1 MSEVVLIVG
10 ACTRAM
16 AESAVRAGYRCTT
29 VDYFG
34 DLDQR
39 ALVPNL
45 ALGDLGVPCCAASLV
60 CASERI
66 AATSVVYG
74 ASLENYPG
82 AVSRLASGR
91 ELLGNAPATLW
102 EVRDPVALARA
113 LGAAGL
119 EVARVLEADA
129 ARTADPRQSWIRKR
143 RRSGGGVG
151 VARWRPGEGVRS
163 WEFVQEFI
171 AGTPGSAVV
180 VADGRRAVVLGLA
193 RQIVGS
199 KAFGASGFRYCGSVL
214 PLTDEEEEFTGV
226 LYRVQKAAEA
236 VVTAFGLRGVFGI
249 DFMTRQGRV
258 CVLEVNPRYTA
269 SMELV
274 ESAYGLSI
282 FDLHV
287 RACRG
292 LLPVF
297 ELSGLWRSGPAH
309 GKAILF
315 ARGAFV
321 LGDTRHW
328 IAAGVRDVP
337 QPGAKFVAGAPICTL
352 FAKAPDPGACLR
364 LLKQLARVHEARM
377 LRPDADGCERVML
390 VPHDLASFDEHG
402 TI

>member
-10 ACTRAM
+10 ASTRAM
-16 AESAVRAGYRCTT
+16 AESAVRAGYKCTT

-34 DLDQR
+34 DLDQT

-45 ALGDLGVPCCAASLV
+45 ALGDLGLPRCAASLV
-60 CASERI
+60 CAGERI
-66 AATSVVYG
+66 SATAVVYG

-82 AVSRLASGR
+82 AVTRLASGR
-91 ELLGNAPATLW
+91 ELLGNAPTTLRG
-102 EVRDPVALARA
+102 VRDPAALAGA

-119 EVARVLEADA
+119 AVPRTLEADA

-163 WEFVQEFI
+163 WEFVQEFVG
-171 AGTPGSAVV
+171 GTPGSAVV
-180 VADGRRAVVLGLA
+180 VADGGRAVVLGLA
-193 RQIVGS
+193 RQIIGS

-226 LYRVQKAAEA
+226 LSGVQKAAEA
-236 VVTAFGLRGVFGI
+236 VVAAFGLRGVFGI
-249 DFMTRQGRV
+249 DFMTRNGHV

-287 RACRG
+287 GACRG
-292 LLPVF
+292 SLPVF
-297 ELSGLWRSGPAH
+297 DLSGRWRSGPAH

-315 ARGAFV
+315 ARRACV

-328 IAAGVRDVP
+328 LAAGIRDVP
-337 QPGAKFVAGAPICTL
+337 QPGTRFIAGAPVCTL
-352 FAKAPDPGACLR
+352 FARAPSPGACLR
-364 LLKQLARVHEARM
+364 FLKQLAHEHEARM
-377 LRPDADGCERVML
+377 PGANGSNR
-390 VPHDLASFDEHG
+390 
-402 TI
+402 